1 MNKQNNL
8 TTTKKMP
15 GAIKLIVAVLC
26 VLLLLAAGAFSVM
39 QAGASSNASDTSDIS
54 MQQAT
59 EVALQDAGFSSSEVE
74 SLSGNLDSDDEVR
87 HYDMSFVS
95 QGMGYDYEIKASDG
109 TILEKDREAVET
121 HSSSQNV
128 SLPAES
134 STMTDSDFISIDE
147 AKSIA
152 LQVSGVDA
160 SNAVFT
166 EAELN
171 VDDGVHIY
179 EIEFISGDM
188 EYSFEINAMTGSV
201 AEWEKESI
209 YD

>member
-39 QAGASSNASDTSDIS
+39 QAGASSSASDTSDIS
-54 MQQAT
+54 MQQAA

-87 HYDMSFVS
+87 HYDVRFVS
-95 QGMGYDYEIKASDG
+95 QGMEYDYEIKASDG

-171 VDDGVHIY
+171 VDVGVHIY

>member
-87 HYDMSFVS
+87 HYDVRFVS
-95 QGMGYDYEIKASDG
+95 QGMEYDYEIKASDG
-109 TILEKDREAVET
+109 TILEKDREAVEA

-134 STMTDSDFISIDE
+134 STITDSDFISIDE

-188 EYSFEINAMTGSV
+188 EYSFEINALTGSV

>member
-1 MNKQNNL
+1 MNKQINL

-87 HYDMSFVS
+87 HYDVSFVS
-95 QGMGYDYEIKASDG
+95 QGMEYDYEIKASDG

>member
-39 QAGASSNASDTSDIS
+39 QAGASSSASDTSDIS

-87 HYDMSFVS
+87 HYDVSFVS
-95 QGMGYDYEIKASDG
+95 QGMEYDYEIKASDG

-147 AKSIA
+147 TKSIA

>member
-39 QAGASSNASDTSDIS
+39 QAGASSSASDTSDIS
-54 MQQAT
+54 MQQAA

-87 HYDMSFVS
+87 HYDVRFVS
-95 QGMGYDYEIKASDG
+95 QGMEYDYEIKASDG

-179 EIEFISGDM
+179 EIEFIGGDM

>member
-39 QAGASSNASDTSDIS
+39 QAGASSSASDTSDIS

-87 HYDMSFVS
+87 HYDVRFVS
-95 QGMGYDYEIKASDG
+95 QGMEYEYEIKASDG

>member
-39 QAGASSNASDTSDIS
+39 QTGASSSASDTSDIS
-54 MQQAT
+54 MQQAA

-87 HYDMSFVS
+87 HYDVRFVS
-95 QGMGYDYEIKASDG
+95 QGMEYDYEIKASDG

>member
-87 HYDMSFVS
+87 HYDVSFVS
-95 QGMGYDYEIKASDG
+95 QGMEYDYEIKASDG

>member
-39 QAGASSNASDTSDIS
+39 QVGASSNASDTSDIS

-87 HYDMSFVS
+87 HYDVSFVS
-95 QGMGYDYEIKASDG
+95 QGMEYDYEIKASDG
-109 TILEKDREAVET
+109 TILEKDREAVEA

>member
-74 SLSGNLDSDDEVR
+74 SLTGNLDSDDEVR
-87 HYDMSFVS
+87 HYDVRFVS
-95 QGMGYDYEIKASDG
+95 QGMEYDYEIKASDG
-109 TILEKDREAVET
+109 TILEKDREAVEA

-201 AEWEKESI
+201 AEWEKEII

>member
-74 SLSGNLDSDDEVR
+74 SLTGNLDSDDEVR
-87 HYDMSFVS
+87 HYDVRFVS
-95 QGMGYDYEIKASDG
+95 QGMEYDYEIKASDG
-109 TILEKDREAVET
+109 TILEKDREAVEA

-134 STMTDSDFISIDE
+134 STITDSDFISIDE

>member
-1 MNKQNNL
+1 MSKQNNL
-8 TTTKKMP
+8 TTTKKML

-87 HYDMSFVS
+87 HYDVRFVS
-95 QGMGYDYEIKASDG
+95 QGMEYDYEIKASDG

>member
-39 QAGASSNASDTSDIS
+39 QAGASSYASDTSDIS

-87 HYDMSFVS
+87 HYDVSFVS
-95 QGMGYDYEIKASDG
+95 QGMEYDYEIKASDG

>member
-26 VLLLLAAGAFSVM
+26 VLLLLAAGAISVM
-39 QAGASSNASDTSDIS
+39 QAGASSSASDTSDIS
-54 MQQAT
+54 MQQAA

-87 HYDMSFVS
+87 HYDVSFVS

>member
-39 QAGASSNASDTSDIS
+39 QVGASSNASDTSDIS

-87 HYDMSFVS
+87 HYDVRFVS
-95 QGMGYDYEIKASDG
+95 QGMEYDYEIKASDG
-109 TILEKDREAVET
+109 TILEKDREAVEA

>member
-39 QAGASSNASDTSDIS
+39 QAGASSSASDTSDIS
-54 MQQAT
+54 MQQAA
-59 EVALQDAGFSSSEVE
+59 EVALRDAGFSSSEVE

-87 HYDMSFVS
+87 HYDVRFVS
-95 QGMGYDYEIKASDG
+95 QGMEYDYEIKASDG

>member
-54 MQQAT
+54 MQQAA

-87 HYDMSFVS
+87 HYDVRFVS
-95 QGMGYDYEIKASDG
+95 QGMEYDYEIKASDG

>member
-1 MNKQNNL
+1 MSKQNNL
-8 TTTKKMP
+8 TTTKKML

-39 QAGASSNASDTSDIS
+39 QVGASSNASDTSDIS

-87 HYDMSFVS
+87 HYDVSFVS
-95 QGMGYDYEIKASDG
+95 QGMEYDYEIKASDG

>member
-1 MNKQNNL
+1 MSKQNNL
-8 TTTKKMP
+8 TTTKKML

-39 QAGASSNASDTSDIS
+39 QAGAYSNASDTSDIS

-87 HYDMSFVS
+87 HYDVSFVS
-95 QGMGYDYEIKASDG
+95 QGMEYDYEIKASDG

>member
-87 HYDMSFVS
+87 HYDVSFVS
-95 QGMGYDYEIKASDG
+95 QGMEYDYEIKASDG

-166 EAELN
+166 EEELN

>member
-39 QAGASSNASDTSDIS
+39 QAGASSSASDIS

-59 EVALQDAGFSSSEVE
+59 EIALQDAGFSSSEVD
-74 SLSGNLDSDDEVR
+74 SLSGNLDSDDDVR
-87 HYDMSFVS
+87 HYDVRFVF
-95 QGMGYDYEIKASDG
+95 QGMEYEYEIKASDG
-109 TILEKDREAVET
+109 TILGKDREAVET

-128 SLPAES
+128 PLPAES
-134 STMTDSDFISIDE
+134 STMTDSDFIGVDE

-166 EAELN
+166 EAKPD
-171 VDDGVHIY
+171 VDEGVHIY
-179 EIEFISGDM
+179 EIEFISDDV

>member
-39 QAGASSNASDTSDIS
+39 QVGASSNASDTSDIS

-87 HYDMSFVS
+87 HYDVSFVS
-95 QGMGYDYEIKASDG
+95 QGMEYDYEIKASDG

-121 HSSSQNV
+121 HSSPQNV

>member
-74 SLSGNLDSDDEVR
+74 SLSGNLDSDDELR
-87 HYDMSFVS
+87 HYDVSFVS
-95 QGMGYDYEIKASDG
+95 QGMEYDYEIKASDG

>member
-39 QAGASSNASDTSDIS
+39 QAGASSSASDTSDIS

-87 HYDMSFVS
+87 HYDVRFVS
-95 QGMGYDYEIKASDG
+95 QGMEYDYEIKASDG

-128 SLPAES
+128 SLPAEN

>member
-39 QAGASSNASDTSDIS
+39 QAGASSSASDTSDIS

-87 HYDMSFVS
+87 HYDVRFVS
-95 QGMGYDYEIKASDG
+95 QGMEYDYEIKASDG

>member
-39 QAGASSNASDTSDIS
+39 QVGASSNASDTSDIS

-87 HYDMSFVS
+87 HYDVSFVS
-95 QGMGYDYEIKASDG
+95 QGMEYDYEIKASDG

-188 EYSFEINAMTGSV
+188 EYSFEINDMTGSV

>member
-54 MQQAT
+54 MQQAA

-87 HYDMSFVS
+87 HYDVSFVS
-95 QGMGYDYEIKASDG
+95 QGMEYDYEIKASDG

>member
-39 QAGASSNASDTSDIS
+39 QVGASSNASDTSDIS

-87 HYDMSFVS
+87 HYDVRFVS
-95 QGMGYDYEIKASDG
+95 QGMEYDYEIKASDG

>member
-39 QAGASSNASDTSDIS
+39 QVGASSNASDTSDIS

-87 HYDMSFVS
+87 HYDVSFVS
-95 QGMGYDYEIKASDG
+95 QGMEYDYEIKASDG

-134 STMTDSDFISIDE
+134 ATVTDADFISIDE

>member
-39 QAGASSNASDTSDIS
+39 QAGASSSASDTSDIS
-54 MQQAT
+54 MQQAA

-87 HYDMSFVS
+87 HYDVSFVS

>member
-87 HYDMSFVS
+87 HYDVSFVS

>member
-1 MNKQNNL
+1 MSKQNNL

-87 HYDMSFVS
+87 HYDVSFVS

>member
-39 QAGASSNASDTSDIS
+39 HAGASSNASDTSDIS

-87 HYDMSFVS
+87 HYDVRFVS
-95 QGMGYDYEIKASDG
+95 QCMEYDYEIKASDG

>member
-74 SLSGNLDSDDEVR
+74 SLSCNLDSDDEVR
-87 HYDMSFVS
+87 HYDVSFVS
-95 QGMGYDYEIKASDG
+95 QGMEYDYEIKASDG

>member
-39 QAGASSNASDTSDIS
+39 QAGASSSASDTSDIS
-54 MQQAT
+54 MQQAA

-87 HYDMSFVS
+87 HYDVSFVS
-95 QGMGYDYEIKASDG
+95 QGMEYDYEIKASDG

-201 AEWEKESI
+201 AE
-209 YD
+209 

>member
-26 VLLLLAAGAFSVM
+26 VMLLLAAGAFSVM

-87 HYDMSFVS
+87 HYDVSFVS
-95 QGMGYDYEIKASDG
+95 QGMEYDYEIKASDG

>member
-1 MNKQNNL
+1 MSKQNNL

-59 EVALQDAGFSSSEVE
+59 EVALQDAGFSSLEVE

-87 HYDMSFVS
+87 HYDVSFVS
-95 QGMGYDYEIKASDG
+95 QGMEYDYEIKASDG

>member
-74 SLSGNLDSDDEVR
+74 RLSGNLDSDDEVR
-87 HYDMSFVS
+87 HYDVSFVS

>member
-74 SLSGNLDSDDEVR
+74 SLTGNLDSDDEVR
-87 HYDMSFVS
+87 HYDVRFVS
-95 QGMGYDYEIKASDG
+95 QGMEYDYEIKASDG
-109 TILEKDREAVET
+109 TILEKDREAVEA

-128 SLPAES
+128 SLPAER

-201 AEWEKESI
+201 AGWEKESI

>member
-39 QAGASSNASDTSDIS
+39 QAGASSSASDTSDIS

-87 HYDMSFVS
+87 HYDVSFVS